1 MGSNPPGVELFDA
14 AKLIRLEARGVSY
27 YVLDGPLPPFTR
39 ILRARTGSKN
49 LTEPTAIAFC
59 CVLKLQDE

>member
-39 ILRARTGSKN
+39 VPGVRTESGK
-49 LTEPTAIAFC
+49 LTEPAAMTFSFR
-59 CVLKLQDE
+59 LKLQDE